1 MKRLPPPTRPL
12 IVRPSVYRRKF
23 KYQGKPHVAEFHP
36 DKIVLHR
43 CRSPKRAEFSFIQLM
58 QFQTGSL
65 L

>member
-1 MKRLPPPTRPL
+1 L

-23 KYQGKPHVAEFHP
+23 TYQGKPHVAEFHE

-43 CRSPKRAEFSFIQLM
+43 RRSPKRAEFTFLQLM